1 MNHKLSS
8 DNAVRRNNAT
18 MALPLLS
25 AMALD
30 AWMLLPNL
38 KSMAVGLYCL

>member
-1 MNHKLSS
+1 MNRKLSS

-18 MALPLLS
+18 MALFLLS

-38 KSMAVGLYCL
+38 NQLP